1 MTAPSAFFFCGT
13 QGGNH
18 LDLLATQLDLKRIA
32 GP

>member
-13 QGGNH
+13 QGNH